1 MTTAP
6 YLVVMVGLTVFLPS
20 VQAQSVEAE
29 RVRIENTRQQ
39 LQASF
44 AIEDTACHQKFAVN
58 SCLNDINIKHRESI
72 ADLRRQE
79 ISLNDDERRKRGAEQ
94 VRRVEEKLLATN
106 RQASSDRRAL
116 MFSEYTNQASR
127 EEASKKRKVER
138 ASDENRFTVSPLEM
152 KAREK
157 RLLSDGRSS
166 FGGEKAEQYQ
176 DRQNQALERRQKHE
190 AVLSKRPPFTAKP
203 LPVPP

>member
-1 MTTAP
+1 MSHPNEFARAA
-6 YLVVMVGLTVFLPS
+6 TVLGG
-20 VQAQSVEAE
+20 VTNKVH
-29 RVRIENTRQQ
+29 VIEFFSYGCPWCSR
-39 LQASF
+39 L
-44 AIEDTACHQKFAVN
+44 
-58 SCLNDINIKHRESI
+58 ES
-72 ADLRRQE
+72 AL
-79 ISLNDDERRKRGAEQ
+79 
-94 VRRVEEKLLATN
+94 EKLLATN